1 MPWKRVEPRRE
12 MGLGAA
18 ILNRVIREYLTE
30 KIKVGPRPKG
40 LREGATRIQG

>member
-1 MPWKRVEPRRE
+1 MSWKRVEARRE

-18 ILNRVIREYLTE
+18 ILNGVIREYLTD

-40 LREGATRIQG
+40 LREGAMRIQG